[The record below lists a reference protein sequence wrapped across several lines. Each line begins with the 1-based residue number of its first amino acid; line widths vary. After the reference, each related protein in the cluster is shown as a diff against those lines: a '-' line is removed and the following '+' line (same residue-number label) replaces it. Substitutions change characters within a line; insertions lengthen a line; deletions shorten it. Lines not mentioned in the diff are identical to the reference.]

1 MYQSKIIHRILCSSL
16 NQDVVDY
23 IFDFYS
29 VQKLNFIYELDY
41 RYIKTKNKYKWYI
54 IISNMLHTIHEKYHL
69 SVLDIYKK
77 LDNEYKYKDTY
88 DYSENFNI
96 FMIEFGKLKILNEKG
111 LIKSYTY
118 TDIYDLASQYKND
131 LHQMMLMYY
140 YELKL

>member
-1 MYQSKIIHRILCSSL
+1 
-16 NQDVVDY
+16 
-23 IFDFYS
+23 
-29 VQKLNFIYELDY
+29 
-41 RYIKTKNKYKWYI
+41 
-54 IISNMLHTIHEKYHL
+54 MLHTIHEKYHL

-77 LDNEYKYKDTY
+77 LDNEYKYKDNY

-131 LHQMMLMYY
+131 LYQMMLMYY